1 MNHSLRF
8 SCADFSFPL
17 LPHKEALRLIRML
30 GIEAVDL
37 GLFSGRS
44 HLQPEQILSN
54 PSAAG
59 RQLKKR
65 LDEKELELSDV
76 FVQLGCEPGDRA
88 VNDPDLR
95 IRQENRD
102 RFRATVEFAH
112 SMECL
117 HMTGLPG
124 VWIQGQS
131 PEDGLQLATEETAWR
146 LAAAQEAGMTY
157 AVEPHVSSNC
167 ATPEAALTF
176 LKQVPGLTLT
186 LDHGHFVYQGRH
198 TSDADVLLPQA
209 SHFHARCGAKGRLQA
224 RFPHNQIDFRCMVQH
239 CLAVQNPPRI
249 CLEYV
254 WVDWE
259 GCNEVDNLSETILL
273 KRHLQD
279 LAGECTS

>member
-1 MNHSLRF
+1 
-8 SCADFSFPL
+8 
-17 LPHKEALRLIRML
+17 ML
-30 GIEAVDL
+30 DIEAVDL

-44 HLQPEQILSN
+44 HLQPEHILSN
-54 PSAAG
+54 PSGVG

-65 LDEKELELSDV
+65 LEEEGLKPADV

-102 RFRATVEFAH
+102 RFRAMIEFART
-112 SMECL
+112 MECL

-131 PEDGLQLATEETAWR
+131 SEDGLQLAVQETAWR
-146 LAAAQEAGMTY
+146 LAAAQEAGVTY
-157 AVEPHVSSNC
+157 AVEPHVGSNC
-167 ATPEAALTF
+167 ATPEVTLAF

-186 LDHGHFVYQGRH
+186 LDYGHFVFQGLH
-198 TSDADVLLPQA
+198 TRDADILLPQA

-224 RFPHNQIDFRCMVQH
+224 RFSHNQIDFRFIVRH
-239 CLAVQNPPRI
+239 CQAAQNPLRI

-279 LAGECTS
+279 IAAQCDIK